1 MFSIDD
7 IYKAG
12 FALGALSLFIFLLGH
27 LGFASAPYLGGASVV
42 AAFFF
47 YLSVRSRRWASLRHS
62 SRFSPLELA
71 LAALTAVLV
80 LVVLPL
86 ALTPPMVRDEL
97 IHHLAVPKLY
107 LAHGAIFEIKFLGFS
122 YLPQN
127 IDLLYMVP
135 LAFGSDIAPRLIHLL
150 MGLLTGLLVYFY
162 LLPITSRAYALLG
175 LFLYLATPLVVN
187 LSRMAYIDHGS
198 ALYSTMALMAVLK
211 WREEGFSPKWLI
223 YAGVSMGLALGSK
236 YNNLISLLLINA
248 FILYA
253 YSKDRR
259 SLPGAVKAGVVFTVI
274 AVAVLS
280 PWLIRNY
287 AWKGSPLY
295 PLMETAIKAGASGK
309 GFHVTSEMAPM
320 VKRFLLYGESVFDIV
335 LLPLR
340 LFWEGA
346 DNSIQRFD
354 GVLNPVFLAFIPLA
368 FLRRRRADGNVKYLA
383 IYSLLFAVM
392 AFLTVDIVTRYLL
405 PVIPLVV
412 ILVTLGFRNLL
423 KSGRAGGV
431 VGAALLAA
439 LIGFNAVYIGGL
451 YKRYSPLSY
460 LTGSLTRD
468 GYLARHLPDYDAVMY
483 ANRTLPEGASVF
495 LLFTGDRG
503 YYWERE
509 YYYGDRL
516 GNFLIGYVNG
526 TSDGAALAKKF
537 TSRGTTHLFLN
548 DGLMEKFLNDN
559 FDHTGLSVAADFFNN
574 HTARLYS
581 SNGFTLLAVNQPSPR

>member
-12 FALGALSLFIFLLGH
+12 FALGALSLFILLLGH
-27 LGFASAPYLGGASVV
+27 LGLASAPYLGGASVV
-42 AAFFF
+42 AALCF
-47 YLSVRSRRWASLRHS
+47 YLSVRSRRLSFPRHS
-62 SRFSPLELA
+62 SRFSPLELV
-71 LAALTAVLV
+71 LLALTAALV
-80 LVVLPL
+80 LAVLPL

-107 LAHGAIFEIKFLGFS
+107 LARGAIFEIKFLGFS

-135 LAFGSDIAPRLIHLL
+135 LAFGSDIAPRLIHMLL
-150 MGLLTGLLVYFY
+150 GLLTGLLVYFY

-211 WREEGFSPKWLI
+211 WREEGFQLKWLI

-236 YNNLISLLLINA
+236 YNNLISLLLMSG

-253 YSKDRR
+253 YSKDRKN
-259 SLPGAVKAGVVFTVI
+259 LPGAIWAGAVFIVI

-287 AWKGSPLY
+287 AWKGSPFY
-295 PLMETAIKAGASGK
+295 PLMESAVKAGASGR
-309 GFHVTSEMAPM
+309 GFHVTNEMAPM

-340 LFWEGA
+340 IFWEGA

-354 GVLNPVFLAFIPLA
+354 GVLNPVFLVFIPLA
-368 FLRRRRADGNVKYLA
+368 FLRRRRADGAVRYLA
-383 IYSLLFAVM
+383 IYSLLFTVM
-392 AFLTVDIVTRYLL
+392 AFLTVDLVTRYLL
-405 PVIPLVV
+405 PVIPLIV
-412 ILVTLGFRNLL
+412 ILVTLGFRNLI
-423 KSGRAGGV
+423 KSGSAGGV
-431 VGAALLAA
+431 IGAALLSA

-451 YKRYSPLSY
+451 YKRYSPMSY
-460 LTGSLTRD
+460 LTGALTRD
-468 GYLARHLPDYDAVMY
+468 EYLAINLPDYDAVMY
-483 ANRTLPEGASVF
+483 ANRTLPEQARVL

-516 GNFLIGYVNG
+516 GNFLIGYMKNA
-526 TSDGAALAKKF
+526 SDGAALAEKF
-537 TSRGTTHLFLN
+537 TSSGATHLFLN
-548 DGLMEKFLNDN
+548 NLLMEKFLDDN
-559 FDHTGLSVAADFFNN
+559 FDEAGLSVAADFFNS
-574 HTARLYS
+574 HTSRLYS
-581 SNGFTLLAVNQPSPR
+581 SNGFTLFAIDQPSPQ